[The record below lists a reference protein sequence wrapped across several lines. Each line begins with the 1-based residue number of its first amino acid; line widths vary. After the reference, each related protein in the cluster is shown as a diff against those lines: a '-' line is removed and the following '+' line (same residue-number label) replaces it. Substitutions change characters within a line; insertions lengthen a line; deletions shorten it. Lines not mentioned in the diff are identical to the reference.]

1 MSPVAAPPAIPSPDR
16 AARRALLWGGLALAI
31 FLAAR
36 LLPAAP
42 GLNARGQGVLGVVI
56 AGALLW
62 MSEAVPLGLTALL
75 VLALLG
81 LVPQTAPGTVFVG
94 FASPTVFFLL
104 GALAIGQAVERTG
117 LAARAAG
124 LLLRGARG
132 SAGRLYWQML
142 LGFPPLAFP
151 IPSAITRNALLV
163 PAYAASLRAIGQGRG
178 TRAARAVMQAL
189 GVLNP
194 LASTALLTGGTTAI
208 ATATLL
214 GGFTWLRWFALLA
227 VPYYLLLA
235 GGGLLLWTI
244 LGRDTAAAPVDPP
257 DPAPATDQPSGPLT
271 GPERRTLAVLGLT
284 AALWLSDGW
293 HHLSPAIPA
302 LLGAALLLAPGVGVL
317 GWKEFE
323 GKVGWAMLLTV
334 GASLSLA
341 AALTESGA
349 AGWLGQG
356 VARILAVVGQQPLVV
371 IGTLIILTAAVHLA
385 ITNLA
390 ACVALLV
397 PIAVGV
403 GTNTGVNPTVC
414 ALAVMITIDA
424 VILYPVQTASNLIA
438 YESGSF
444 DAADTRRLGLAM
456 LALVLIVVL
465 GVAVPYWGMVGL
477 AVR

>member
-1 MSPVAAPPAIPSPDR
+1 MSRPLATITTSR
-16 AARRALLWGGLALAI
+16 TLLWGGLAFAV

-36 LLPAAP
+36 LLPALP
-42 GLNARGQGVLGVVI
+42 GLNDRSQAIIGVVL
-56 AGALLW
+56 AGAILW
-62 MSEAVPLGLTALL
+62 MTEVVPLGLTAVI

-81 LVPQTAPGTVFVG
+81 LTPHAPPSAAFVG
-94 FASPTVFFLL
+94 FASPTVFFLF
-104 GALAIGQAVERTG
+104 GALALGQAVERTG
-117 LAARAAG
+117 LAARAAR

-132 SAGRLYWQML
+132 SGGRLYWQML
-142 LGFPPLAFP
+142 LGFPPLAFL

-163 PAYAASLRAIGQGRG
+163 PAYEASLAAMGRG
-178 TRAARAVMQAL
+178 RGSRAARATMQAL

-194 LASTALLTGGTTAI
+194 LASTAFLTGGTTAI

-227 VPYYLLLA
+227 VPYYLLLF
-235 GGGLLLWTI
+235 GGGFFLWT
-244 LGRDTAAAPVDPP
+244 LLARETAVPSPAPV
-257 DPAPATDQPSGPLT
+257 ATTTMDLDGEAGPLSDA
-271 GPERRTLAVLGLT
+271 ERRTLAILALT
-284 AALWLSDGW
+284 AALWLTDTW

-302 LLGAALLLAPGVGVL
+302 LLGAAALLAPGIGVL

-323 GKVGWAMLLTV
+323 GKVNWSMLLTV

-341 AALTESGA
+341 AAMAESGA
-349 AGWLGQG
+349 AAWLGQG
-356 VARILAVVGQQPLVV
+356 VVALLASVGQQPLVV
-371 IGTLIILTAAVHLA
+371 IGTLILLTAAIHLV

-397 PIAVGV
+397 PIAVGI
-403 GTNTGVNPTVC
+403 GTSTGVYPIVC

-438 YESGSF
+438 YEAGAF
-444 DAADTRRLGLAM
+444 DATDVRRLGLVM
-456 LALVLIVVL
+456 LCLVLVVVL
-465 GVAVPYWGMVGL
+465 VVAVPYWGLVGL